1 MMTGKKKK
9 YTLSETLDSFDD
21 LEVDNKKLKSLQI
34 AIHLP
39 VKSNDMNSDI
49 DSGDENVA
57 DGDASF
63 LSGNQLLGCAALEI
77 KLTNGQVVR
86 GKDDEKNRT
95 NDNQDLL
102 TEPKKK
108 KKKKIKD
115 QAYQ

>member
-1 MMTGKKKK
+1 MTGKKKK

-63 LSGNQLLGCAALEI
+63 LSGNQLLGCAAFI
-77 KLTNGQVVR
+77 ILTSQVVR